1 MDSLNNRTAL
11 VTGASSGLGA
21 EFARQL
27 ARRGCHLVLVAR
39 RADALARIA
48 SECESQGVTVTVI
61 SHDLSQTGAAD
72 ALHSDVQSR
81 HIDVDILVNN
91 AGFGVHGYFMSQ
103 PLARINDMLAL
114 NVVTL
119 TQLTQLFGRD
129 MVARGHGHILQV
141 GSVGSFQPGPL
152 YGAYAATKA
161 YVLSL
166 GEALACELRGTGV
179 TATVVCP
186 GVTATEFLDSAGQ
199 DGKMSFYQKM
209 VLMQADDVVRQGLEA
224 MLAGRP
230 AVVTGW
236 LNKLQIL
243 ALRLVSRRFA
253 ARAALWGMRLD

>member
-1 MDSLNNRTAL
+1 MDSLSNRTAL

-39 RADALARIA
+39 RADALDRIA
-48 SECESQGVTVTVI
+48 DQCRSQGVNVTVI
-61 SHDLSQTGAAD
+61 SRDLSQAGAANELYKEV
-72 ALHSDVQSR
+72 ALAELQ
-81 HIDVDILVNN
+81 VDILVNN
-91 AGFGVHGYFMSQ
+91 AGFGVHGFFMDQ
-103 PLARINDMLAL
+103 PLKRIHSMLAL
-114 NVVTL
+114 NITTL
-119 TQLTQLFGRD
+119 TELTHLFGKD
-129 MVARGHGHILQV
+129 MVSRGHGHILQV

-179 TATVVCP
+179 TSTVVCP
-186 GVTATEFLDSAGQ
+186 GVTETEFLDSAGQ
-199 DGKMSFYQKM
+199 DGKISFYQKM
-209 VLMQADDVVRQGLEA
+209 VLMQADVVVRQGLDA

-236 LNKLQIL
+236 LNKLQIF

>member
-1 MDSLNNRTAL
+1 MDSLSNRTAL

-39 RADALARIA
+39 RADALDRIA
-48 SECESQGVTVTVI
+48 DQCRSQGVNVTVI
-61 SHDLSQTGAAD
+61 SRDLSQPGAAD
-72 ALHSDVQSR
+72 ELHKEVALVGLQ
-81 HIDVDILVNN
+81 VDILVNN
-91 AGFGVHGYFMSQ
+91 AGFGVHGLFMDQ
-103 PLARINDMLAL
+103 PLKRIHSMLAL
-114 NVVTL
+114 NITTL
-119 TQLTQLFGRD
+119 TELTHLFGKD
-129 MVARGHGHILQV
+129 MVNRGHGHILQV

-179 TATVVCP
+179 TSTVVCP
-186 GVTATEFLDSAGQ
+186 GVTETEFLDSAGQ
-199 DGKMSFYQKM
+199 DGKISFYQKM
-209 VLMQADDVVRQGLEA
+209 VLMQADVVVRQGRDA

-236 LNKLQIL
+236 LNKLQIF